1 MEFLSNLVIFVF
13 CLKSFVST
21 RMFSP
26 IHHCRQQRSLSLQSI
41 IMVQRVDNDFNIID
55 ALLDGH
61 LFHVV
66 EDIFLRLDCQSL
78 TNVENAVKRWCQFIQ
93 VSGKLYHKKM
103 ATISS
108 WLFINATK
116 KSRPRKALGTTML
129 LYQELDHQEHVERD
143 Q

>member
-1 MEFLSNLVIFVF
+1 
-13 CLKSFVST
+13 
-21 RMFSP
+21 
-26 IHHCRQQRSLSLQSI
+26 
-41 IMVQRVDNDFNIID
+41 MVQRVDNDLNIID

-116 KSRPRKALGTTML
+116 KSRMPRKEALGTTML
-129 LYQELDHQEHVERD
+129 LYHQPELLLEQEHVERD

>member
-1 MEFLSNLVIFVF
+1 
-13 CLKSFVST
+13 
-21 RMFSP
+21 
-26 IHHCRQQRSLSLQSI
+26 
-41 IMVQRVDNDFNIID
+41 VQRVDNDFNIID

-116 KSRPRKALGTTML
+116 KKSRPRKTLGTTML
-129 LYQELDHQEHVERD
+129 LYQELEQEHVERD

>member
-1 MEFLSNLVIFVF
+1 
-13 CLKSFVST
+13 
-21 RMFSP
+21 
-26 IHHCRQQRSLSLQSI
+26 
-41 IMVQRVDNDFNIID
+41 MVQRVDNNDFNIID

-78 TNVENAVKRWCQFIQ
+78 TNVENARKRWCQFIQ

-108 WLFINATK
+108 WLFINAAK

-129 LYQELDHQEHVERD
+129 LYQELEQEHVERD